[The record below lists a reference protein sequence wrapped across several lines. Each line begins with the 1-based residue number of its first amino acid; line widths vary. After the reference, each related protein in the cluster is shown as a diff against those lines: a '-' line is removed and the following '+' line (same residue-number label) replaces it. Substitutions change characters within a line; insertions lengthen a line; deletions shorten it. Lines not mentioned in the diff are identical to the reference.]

1 MTLQIL
7 DAAIELAD
15 QQGLEAVTFRVVAGL
30 VGITHSEMYQYFA
43 DKDALL
49 AAMFSRVVGSL
60 FSELQISDL
69 EPSEDPAGHAAVV
82 LRSVALG
89 LRALFTQHP
98 AIVTALT
105 LSDGTRPDF
114 QEPLLAVVNLL
125 ERIGIPI
132 DDIATYYQVLEDYT
146 VGSSLYAMFD
156 HPRHLELRRE
166 RLATTGHAAF
176 GSVATSE
183 DAIHTH
189 NERAFEV
196 GLDALIQVILQR
208 AGLLGPASPTGPELP
223 PK

>member
-1 MTLQIL
+1 
-7 DAAIELAD
+7 
-15 QQGLEAVTFRVVAGL
+15 
-30 VGITHSEMYQYFA
+30 MYQHFA

-69 EPSEDPAGHAAVV
+69 EPSEDLAGHAAVV
-82 LRSVALG
+82 LRSVALS

-98 AIVTALT
+98 SIVTALT
-105 LSDGTRPDF
+105 LSDGTGPDF

-125 ERIGIPI
+125 ERIGIPT
-132 DDIATYYQVLEDYT
+132 DDLATYYQVLEDYT

-176 GSVATSE
+176 LSVTTSE
-183 DAIHTH
+183 ETIRTH
-189 NERAFEV
+189 NEQAFEIGV
-196 GLDALIQVILQR
+196 DALIQVILQR
-208 AGLLGPASPTGPELP
+208 AGILGPASPTGSELP
-223 PK
+223 PE